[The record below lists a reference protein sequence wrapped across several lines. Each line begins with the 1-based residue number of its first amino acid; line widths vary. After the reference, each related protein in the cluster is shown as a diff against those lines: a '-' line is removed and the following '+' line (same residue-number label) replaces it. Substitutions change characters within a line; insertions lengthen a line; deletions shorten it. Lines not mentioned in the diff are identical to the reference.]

1 MFPPCFRF
9 DNTGEI
15 LYYIRQKYSSETTEQ
30 CMNVMGCSVVS
41 VTSVRIKQTEQ
52 AKRRKDMF
60 KSFSMELAGRT
71 LTVEIGKVCAQAN
84 GAAFMRYGDTT
95 VLSTATASEKPR
107 EGIDFF
113 PLSVEFEEKMYA
125 VGKIPGGFNKR
136 EGKASENAVLT
147 SRVIDRPMRPLFP
160 KDYRNDVTL
169 NNMVMSVDPECR
181 PEIVA
186 MLGAAI
192 ATTISDIPFDGP
204 CAMTQM
210 GMIDGEFIVN
220 PSQKQ
225 WDEGDLKLTVASTSQ
240 KVIMIEAGA
249 NEIPEDKMIEAIYKC
264 HEVNQTLIA
273 FINQIVAEVGKPKH
287 EYTSCA
293 IPEEMFAAIKE
304 LVPPEEME
312 EAVFTDEKQVR
323 EENINKITERLEEA
337 FAENEEWLAILGEAI
352 YQYEK
357 KTVRKMIL
365 KDHKRP
371 DGRAINEIRPLS
383 AEVDLIPRVH
393 GSAMFKRGQTQICDV
408 VTLAP
413 LSEVQKIDGLDENI
427 TEKRYMHQY
436 NFPSYSVGETKVSRG
451 PGRREIGHGALAERA
466 LIPVLPSVDEFPYAI
481 RAVSETFESNGSTS
495 MASTCASCMSLMAAG
510 VPIKKMVAGI
520 SCGLV
525 TGDTDDDY
533 LVLTDIQGLEDFFG
547 DMDFKVTGTHD
558 GITAIQM
565 DIKIHGLTRPIV
577 EEAIRRTREA
587 RLYIMDEVMSKA
599 IAEPRKEVNVYA
611 PKIEQIVIDPSKIG
625 DVVGQKGK
633 TINEIIDRTGVKI
646 DINDDGAVSICGTD
660 KAKIEEAIDMVKII
674 TTDFEEGQILTGKV
688 VSIKE
693 FGAFLEFAPGKEG
706 MVHISKIA
714 KERINHVEDVL
725 TLGDVVTVICLGK
738 DKMGRISFSI
748 KDVPADAGKS
758 ANA

>member
-1 MFPPCFRF
+1 M
-9 DNTGEI
+9 
-15 LYYIRQKYSSETTEQ
+15 YQSY
-30 CMNVMGCSVVS
+30 
-41 VTSVRIKQTEQ
+41 
-52 AKRRKDMF
+52 
-60 KSFSMELAGRT
+60 SMELAGRT
-71 LTVEIGKVCAQAN
+71 LTVDIGRVGKQAN
-84 GAAFMRYGDTT
+84 GCAFMHYGDTT

-113 PLSVEFEEKMYA
+113 PLSVEFEEKLYA

-136 EGKASENAVLT
+136 EGKASENAILT

-169 NNMVMSVDPECR
+169 NNMVMSVDPQCR
-181 PEIVA
+181 PEVVA

-192 ATTISDIPFDGP
+192 ATSISDIPFDGP
-204 CAMTQM
+204 CAMTQI
-210 GMIDGEFIVN
+210 GMVNGEFLVN
-220 PSQKQ
+220 PSQ
-225 WDEGDLKLTVASTSQ
+225 DEWNNGDLQLTVASTME

-249 NEIPEDKMIEAIYKC
+249 NEIPEEKMLEAIYMA
-264 HEVNQTLIA
+264 HDINQTINA
-273 FINQIVAEVGKPKH
+273 FINKIVAEAGKPKH
-287 EYTSCA
+287 SYESCA
-293 IPEEMFAAIKE
+293 IPQEMFDAMKE
-304 LVPPEEME
+304 IVTPEQME
-312 EAVFTDEKQVR
+312 EAVFSDEKQVR
-323 EENINKITERLEEA
+323 EENIRQVTEKLEEA
-337 FAENEEWLAILGEAI
+337 FADNEEWLAILGEAV
-352 YQYEK
+352 YQYQK

-371 DGRAINEIRPLS
+371 DGREINQIRPLA

-393 GSAMFKRGQTQICDV
+393 GSAMFTRGQTQICDV

-413 LSEVQKIDGLDENI
+413 LSEVQRVDGLDEQI
-427 TEKRYMHQY
+427 TSKRYMHHY
-436 NFPSYSVGETKVSRG
+436 NFPSYSVGETKPSRG
-451 PGRREIGHGALAERA
+451 PGRREIGHGALAEKA
-466 LIPVLPSVDEFPYAI
+466 LVPVLPTEEEFPYAI

-495 MASTCASCMSLMAAG
+495 MASTCASCMALMAAG

-533 LVLTDIQGLEDFFG
+533 IVLTDIQGLEDFFG

-587 RLYIMDEVMSKA
+587 RLFIMDEVMSKA
-599 IAEPRKEVNVYA
+599 IDKPRAEVGAYA
-611 PKIEQIVIDPSKIG
+611 PKIFQLQIDPAKIG
-625 DVVGQKGK
+625 DVVGQRGK
-633 TINEIIDRTGVKI
+633 TINEIIERTGVKI
-646 DINDDGAVSICGTD
+646 DISDEGAVSICGTD
-660 KAKIEEAIDMVKII
+660 KEMMDKAADMVRII
-674 TTDFEEGQILTGKV
+674 TTDFEEGQIFTGKV

-714 KERINHVEDVL
+714 KERINRVEDVL
-725 TLGDVVTVICLGK
+725 TLGDTVTCICMGK

-748 KDVPADAGKS
+748 KDVPQNK
-758 ANA
+758 

>member
-1 MFPPCFRF
+1 M
-9 DNTGEI
+9 
-15 LYYIRQKYSSETTEQ
+15 YQSY
-30 CMNVMGCSVVS
+30 
-41 VTSVRIKQTEQ
+41 
-52 AKRRKDMF
+52 
-60 KSFSMELAGRT
+60 SMELAGRT
-71 LTVEIGKVCAQAN
+71 LTVDINRVGKQAN
-84 GAAFMRYGDTT
+84 GCAFMHYGDTT

-107 EGIDFF
+107 DGIDFF
-113 PLSVEFEEKMYA
+113 PLSVEFEEKSYA

-136 EGKASENAVLT
+136 EGKASENAILT

-169 NNMVMSVDPECR
+169 NNLVMSVDPECR

-186 MLGAAI
+186 MLGSAI
-192 ATTISDIPFDGP
+192 ATCISDIPFDGP
-204 CAMTQM
+204 CAMTQV
-210 GMIDGEFIVN
+210 GMKDGEFVIN
-220 PSQKQ
+220 PSQEV
-225 WDEGDLKLTVASTSQ
+225 WDNGDLQLTVASTRE

-249 NEIPEDKMIEAIYKC
+249 NEIPEDKMIEAIYMA
-264 HEVNQTLIA
+264 HDINQTIND
-273 FINQIVAEVGKPKH
+273 FIMKLVNEVGKPKH

-293 IPEEMFAAIKE
+293 VPEEMFVAMREI
-304 LVPPEEME
+304 VTPDEME
-312 EAVFTDEKQVR
+312 VAVFSDDKQTR
-323 EENINKITERLEEA
+323 EENIRKVTEKMEEA
-337 FAENEEWLAILGEAI
+337 FADNEEWLPLVGEAV
-352 YQYEK
+352 YQYQK

-371 DGRAINEIRPLS
+371 DGRAINQIRPLAS
-383 AEVDLIPRVH
+383 EVDIIPRVH
-393 GSAMFKRGQTQICDV
+393 GSAMFTRGQTQICDV

-427 TEKRYMHQY
+427 TTKRYMHHY
-436 NFPSYSVGETKVSRG
+436 NFPSYSVGETKPSRG
-451 PGRREIGHGALAERA
+451 PGRREIGHGALAEKA
-466 LIPVLPSVDEFPYAI
+466 LVPVLPSEEEFPYAI

-495 MASTCASCMSLMAAG
+495 MASTCASCMALMAAG

-525 TGDTDDDY
+525 TGETDDDY
-533 LVLTDIQGLEDFFG
+533 IVLTDIQGLEDFFG

-599 IAEPRKEVNVYA
+599 IAEPRKEVGQYA
-611 PKIEQIVIDPSKIG
+611 PKILQVQIDPAKIG

-646 DINDDGAVSICGTD
+646 DINDEGAVSICGTD
-660 KAKIEEAIDMVKII
+660 KAMLEKAADMIRII
-674 TTDFEEGQILTGKV
+674 TTDFEEGQIFTGKV
-688 VSIKE
+688 VGIKE
-693 FGAFLEFAPGKEG
+693 FGAFIEFAPGKEG

-714 KERINHVEDVL
+714 KERIEHVEDVL
-725 TLGDVVTVICLGK
+725 TLGDTVTCICMGK
-738 DKMGRISFSI
+738 DRMGRISFSI
-748 KDVPADAGKS
+748 KDVPAQ
-758 ANA
+758 N